1 MRKATQLG
9 AILFGLSACT
19 GAETEFSQ
27 RADNTVPESGVASLE
42 LSVDELIIDEIN
54 YAELISKSIN
64 FTVTNVGDNTLQLY
78 MVGLADSGDGVFYI
92 EEETDLALSPGIS
105 REFSVVATLSEF
117 VSAEGSV
124 RIKSN
129 DSAYLDH
136 RLPVYAYPAGW
147 EDIGGG
153 DDTGASGGEDTGA
166 SGGEDTGTEESGSGS
181 DG

>member
-1 MRKATQLG
+1 MRKAKNLSVTLM
-9 AILFGLSACT
+9 GLWACT
-19 GAETEFSQ
+19 GTETEFSQ

-42 LSVDELIIDEIN
+42 LSADELIIDEIN
-54 YAELISKSIN
+54 YAEFISKSIN
-64 FTVTNVGDNTLQLY
+64 FSVTNVGDKTLQLY
-78 MVGLADSGDGVFYI
+78 LVGLADSGDGVFYI

-129 DSAYLDH
+129 DSEYLDH

-147 EDIGGG
+147 EDTGGS

-166 SGGEDTGTEESGSGS
+166 PGEEDTGSEASDSGS

>member
-1 MRKATQLG
+1 MRKATQLS
-9 AILFGLSACT
+9 AILIGLSACT

-42 LSVDELIIDEIN
+42 LSVDELVIDEIN
-54 YAELISKSIN
+54 YEELISKSIN
-64 FTVTNVGDNTLQLY
+64 FSVTNVGDNTLQLY
-78 MVGLADSGDGVFYI
+78 LVGLADSGDGVFYI
-92 EEETDLALSPGIS
+92 EEETDLVLSPGIS

-124 RIKSN
+124 RVKSN

-136 RLPVYAYPAGW
+136 RLPVFAYPTGW
-147 EDIGGG
+147 QDKDDGEDTGASGGN
-153 DDTGASGGEDTGA
+153 DTGASGGEDTG
-166 SGGEDTGTEESGSGS
+166 SGGSDSGS